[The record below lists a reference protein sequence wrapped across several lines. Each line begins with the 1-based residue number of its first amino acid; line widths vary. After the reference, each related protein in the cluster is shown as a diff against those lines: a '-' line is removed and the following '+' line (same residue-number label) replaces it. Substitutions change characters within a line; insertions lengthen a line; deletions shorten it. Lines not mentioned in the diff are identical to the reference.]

1 LEKEK
6 SMTSKVYDAI
16 IIGAG
21 HMGLTLG
28 AYLQRAGLQTA
39 IFERRHE
46 EGSAIFTSECTAP
59 GFLHNLHAQYMEFM
73 DWMPAI
79 SDFDLPKLGARYL
92 YPEAQAGIAFSDGR
106 PPIVLYSREKPE
118 HLEKTRKSIAQYS
131 KHDADTFVDL
141 FQKIMTLEPLTAT
154 TLYNPPQP
162 ATDDNPFPE
171 QAMAKMIFNAL
182 GVPFHLS
189 KSTPRDVYDYL
200 FESPELRA
208 LFYRMSVEW
217 GFPLEQ
223 MGTGATFIAAFGIY
237 LNWRLMIGGTHT
249 LAHALTMAGVREG
262 MDVYE
267 SSEVVKILIKNGK
280 AAGVRLK
287 DGTEVKAT
295 KLVASNADLKA
306 TLLKMVG
313 EENLSPLWIKRTK
326 DFKIGPSC
334 VLASTALALHE
345 APDYKSARHNK
356 DINKTF
362 YTMVGFDTP
371 EEVVEY
377 CSDAENGRIPRIAG
391 AGTWVNSL
399 WDPTYAPPGKHSLTG
414 WFFFPKASTQTRE
427 EWEEVRATYNDRF
440 IRRFSRWAP
449 NMTRDN
455 VIDDYFYT
463 PLDQEDEMR
472 LMEGDFM
479 NGAMRLDQM
488 GADRPFPEAAMY
500 RAEIENLYFCG
511 PYMYPGGGASGATG
525 YNCYKVIAEDF
536 GLEKSWEKT
545 GRGY

>member
-1 LEKEK
+1 
-6 SMTSKVYDAI
+6 MTKKNYDAI

-28 AYLQRAGLQTA
+28 AYLQKAGMKTA
-39 IFERRHE
+39 VFERRHE

-59 GFLHNLHAQYMEFM
+59 GFLHNLHAQYMEFI
-73 DWMPAI
+73 DWMPAWY
-79 SDFDLPKLGARYL
+79 DFDLPSLGARCL
-92 YPEAQAGIAFSDGR
+92 YPEAQSGIAFSDGR
-106 PPIVLYSREKPE
+106 PPIVMYSREHPDNI
-118 HLEKTRKSIAQYS
+118 EKTRKSIAVYS
-131 KHDADTFVDL
+131 KHDADTFVEIV
-141 FQKIMTLEPLTAT
+141 QKIEAMKDMVGMG
-154 TLYNPPQP
+154 LYSPPIP
-162 ATDDNPFPE
+162 PTPDNPEPGLAST
-171 QAMAKMIFNAL
+171 QMIMSLFGL
-182 GVPFHLS
+182 PYHLS
-189 KSTPRDVYDYL
+189 KSSTRDVYDYL
-200 FESPELRA
+200 FETPELRM
-208 LFYRMSVEW
+208 LLYRMSVEW

-223 MGTGATFIAAFGIY
+223 MGFGSSAISVFGIY
-237 LNWRLMIGGTHT
+237 LNWRLMVGGTHT
-249 LAHALTMAGVREG
+249 LAHALEMAGVNEG
-262 MDVYE
+262 MDMYE
-267 SSEVVKILIKNGK
+267 SSEVVKILIENGK

-287 DGTEVKAT
+287 DGTEIRAE

-306 TLLKMVG
+306 TLLRMVG
-313 EENLSPLWIKRTK
+313 EENLSPLWVKRAK

-345 APDYKSARHNK
+345 APDYKSAKHNP

-371 EEVVEY
+371 EEVLEY
-377 CSDAENGRIPRIAG
+377 CNDAENGRIPRTPG

-440 IRRFSRWAP
+440 VRQFEKFAP
-449 NMTRDN
+449 NMTWDN
-455 VIDDYFYT
+455 VIDHYFYT

-479 NGAMRLDQM
+479 NGAMRLDQL
-488 GADRPFPEAAMY
+488 GPDRPFPEASQY
-500 RAEIENLYFCG
+500 QTEIENLYLCG
-511 PYMYPGGGASGATG
+511 PYMYPGGGASTATG
-525 YNCYKVIAEDF
+525 YNCFKRIAEDF
-536 GLEKSWEKT
+536 GLEKLWEKT